1 VREIDTTNG
10 HLMQELAL
18 LRAQVASLEQVEA
31 RRARAERRLAAQYA
45 VSCVLAESATLD
57 EAAPGILQAIGEGL
71 EWELGVLWYVDHD
84 VDILRCS
91 QTWHAPT
98 VPIGQ
103 FETVSRQMTFR
114 HGVGLPGRVLANGEP
129 AWIADVLRDTNF
141 PRLKTAAEV
150 GFHAAFAFPIK
161 SGGEV
166 LGVAEFLNHRIQP
179 PDSELLQMVS
189 TLGNQIGQF
198 IERKR
203 MEAERTRLLEAEQA
217 ARVREEFLALASH
230 ELKTPL
236 TTVKVYGQLLAR
248 HLRQPSPDYQRLDR
262 FAHQIQD
269 QIGRLETLVTD
280 LLDASRIQRG
290 RLELHLEDVD
300 LAQLTE
306 QVLSR
311 FELAPERTEDHTVVL
326 DTPEPVEGIWDRAR
340 LDQVLTNLISNALKY
355 SPHGGEVRVTVRQ
368 SDDHA
373 ELIVSDQGIGIA
385 ASDRPRLFQPFIRG
399 KSAHLS
405 ANGTGL
411 GLYIAAQIVEQHG
424 GTIDL
429 ESEPAEG
436 STFTVRLPLVPP
448 VHPENDGSG
457 VSAIG

>member
-1 VREIDTTNG
+1 MRTIDTTNG
-10 HLMQELAL
+10 HLQELAI

-31 RRARAERRLAAQYA
+31 RRARAERRLASQYA

-71 EWELGVLWYVDHD
+71 EWELGVLWYVDHERS
-84 VDILRCS
+84 VLRCS

-103 FETVSRQMTFR
+103 FEAVSRQMSFQP
-114 HGVGLPGRVLANGEP
+114 GVGLPGRVLASGEP
-129 AWIADVLRDTNF
+129 AWIADVLRDSNF

-161 SGGEV
+161 GGGEV

-179 PDSELLQMVS
+179 PDSDLLQMVG

-198 IERKR
+198 IVRKR
-203 MEAERTRLLEAEQA
+203 MEEERARLLEAEQA

-262 FAHQIQD
+262 FAHQIQE

-290 RLELHLEDVD
+290 RLELHLEEID

-306 QVLSR
+306 QVMAR
-311 FELAPERTEDHTVVL
+311 FEMAPEWTERHTVVL
-326 DTPEPVEGIWDRAR
+326 DTPGPVGGIWDRAR

-355 SPHGGEVRVTVRQ
+355 SPHGGEVKITVRHN
-368 SDDHA
+368 DNHA

-385 ASDRPRLFQPFIRG
+385 ASERPRLFQPFQRG

-405 ANGTGL
+405 ASGTGL
-411 GLYIAAQIVEQHG
+411 GLYITAQIVEQHG
-424 GTIDL
+424 GTISL

-436 STFTVRLPLVPP
+436 STFTIRLPLVPH
-448 VHPENDGSG
+448 VHPGNDGDG
-457 VSAIG
+457 VGSHE

>member
-1 VREIDTTNG
+1 MKKIDTTDG
-10 HLMQELAL
+10 HPTEELAA
-18 LRAQVASLEQVEA
+18 LRAQLASLEQVET

-45 VSCVLAESATLD
+45 VSCALAESATLN

-71 EWELGVLWYVDHD
+71 EWDLGVLWYVDHD
-84 VDILRCS
+84 LNVLRCS
-91 QTWHAPT
+91 RTWHAPT
-98 VPIGQ
+98 VPTGQ
-103 FETVSRQMTFR
+103 FEAVSRQMSFR
-114 HGVGLPGRVLANGEP
+114 PGVGLPGRVLASGEP
-129 AWIADVLRDTNF
+129 AWIADVLRDANF

-179 PDSELLQMVS
+179 PDGDLLQMVG

-203 MEAERTRLLEAEQA
+203 MEAERARLLEAEQA

-248 HLRQPSPDYQRLDR
+248 HLHQPSPDYQRLDR
-262 FAHQIQD
+262 FVQQIQE
-269 QIGRLETLVTD
+269 QIGRLETLVSD

-290 RLELHLEDVD
+290 RLELRLEDVD
-300 LAQLTE
+300 LAQLAD
-306 QVLSR
+306 QVMAR
-311 FELAPERTEDHTVVL
+311 FEVAPERTERHTVVI
-326 DTPEPVEGIWDRAR
+326 DTPEPVQGVWDRAR

-355 SPHGGEVRVTVRQ
+355 SPHGGEVKVAVRH
-368 SDDHA
+368 DDAHA

-385 ASDRPRLFQPFIRG
+385 TSEHSGLFQPFRRG
-399 KSAHLS
+399 ESAHLS
-405 ANGTGL
+405 ASGTGL
-411 GLYIAAQIVEQHG
+411 GLYITAQIVEQHG
-424 GTIDL
+424 GTITL
-429 ESEPAEG
+429 ESEPAVG
-436 STFTVRLPLVPP
+436 SVFTVRLPLVPP
-448 VHPENDGSG
+448 VPAEADQAVEEPTG
-457 VSAIG
+457 

>member
-1 VREIDTTNG
+1 MRKIDTTNG
-10 HLMQELAL
+10 HLMQELAI

-45 VSCVLAESATLD
+45 VSCVLAESASLA

-71 EWELGVLWYVDHD
+71 EWELGVLWHVDPEHN
-84 VDILRCS
+84 VLCCT
-91 QTWHAPT
+91 QTWHAPA

-103 FETVSRQMTFR
+103 FEAVSRQMTFR
-114 HGVGLPGRVLANGEP
+114 PGVGLPGRVLDNGEP

-179 PDSELLQMVS
+179 PDSDLLQMVS

-198 IERKR
+198 IVRKR
-203 MEAERTRLLEAEQA
+203 MEEERAQLLEAEQA

-236 TTVKVYGQLLAR
+236 TTVKAYGQLLVR
-248 HLRQPSPDYQRLDR
+248 HLHQPSPDYQRLDR
-262 FAHQIQD
+262 FARQIQE

-290 RLELHLEDVD
+290 RLELRLEVID
-300 LAQLTE
+300 LAQLAE
-306 QVLSR
+306 QVMAR
-311 FELAPERTEDHTVVL
+311 FELSPERTERHTVVL
-326 DTPEPVEGIWDRAR
+326 DTPEPVEGVWDRTR

-355 SPHGGEVRVTVRQ
+355 SPHGGEVKVIARL
-368 SDDHA
+368 DEDHA

-385 ASDRPRLFQPFIRG
+385 ASDRPKLFQPFSRG
-399 KSAHLS
+399 ESAHLS
-405 ANGTGL
+405 ASGTGL
-411 GLYIAAQIVEQHG
+411 GLYIAAQVVEQHG
-424 GTIDL
+424 GTIGL

-436 STFTVRLPLVPP
+436 STFTVRLPRVPY
-448 VHPENDGSG
+448 VHPGGDGDG
-457 VSAIG
+457 VGSAE

>member
-1 VREIDTTNG
+1 MRKIDTTNG
-10 HLMQELAL
+10 HLQELAI
-18 LRAQVASLEQVEA
+18 LRAQVASLEQVEI

-71 EWELGVLWYVDHD
+71 EWELGVLWYVDHELN
-84 VDILRCS
+84 VLRCS

-103 FETVSRQMTFR
+103 FESVSRQMSFR
-114 HGVGLPGRVLANGEP
+114 PGVGLPGRVLDSGEP

-179 PDSELLQMVS
+179 PDSDLLQMVS

-198 IERKR
+198 IVRKR
-203 MEAERTRLLEAEQA
+203 MEEERAQLLEAEQA
-217 ARVREEFLALASH
+217 ARVREKFLALASH

-236 TTVKVYGQLLAR
+236 TTVKIYSQLLAR
-248 HLRQPSPDYQRLDR
+248 HLHQPTPDYQRLDR
-262 FAHQIQD
+262 FALQIQE

-290 RLELHLEDVD
+290 RLELHLEEVD
-300 LAQLTE
+300 LAHLTE
-306 QVLSR
+306 QVMSR
-311 FELAPERTEDHTVVL
+311 FELAPERTERHIVVL
-326 DTPEPVEGIWDRAR
+326 DTQDPVEGVWDRAR

-355 SPHGGEVRVTVRQ
+355 SPHGGEVKVIVRQ
-368 SDDHA
+368 DDDHA
-373 ELIVSDQGIGIA
+373 ELIVSDQGIGITP
-385 ASDRPRLFQPFIRG
+385 SERPRLFQPFQRG
-399 KSAHLS
+399 ESAHLS
-405 ANGTGL
+405 ASGTGL
-411 GLYIAAQIVEQHG
+411 GLYITAQIVEQHG

-436 STFTVRLPLVPP
+436 STFTIRLPRVPR
-448 VHPENDGSG
+448 VQPEDEEAEAGS
-457 VSAIG
+457 AE

>member
-1 VREIDTTNG
+1 MRKIDTTNG
-10 HLMQELAL
+10 HLQELAI
-18 LRAQVASLEQVEA
+18 LRAQVASLEQVEI

-71 EWELGVLWYVDHD
+71 EWELGVLWYVDQELN
-84 VDILRCS
+84 VLRCS

-103 FETVSRQMTFR
+103 FEAVSRQMSFR
-114 HGVGLPGRVLANGEP
+114 PGVGLPGRVLDSGEP

-179 PDSELLQMVS
+179 PDSDLLQMVS

-198 IERKR
+198 IVRKR
-203 MEAERTRLLEAEQA
+203 MEEERAQLLEAEQA

-236 TTVKVYGQLLAR
+236 TTVKIYSQLLAR
-248 HLRQPSPDYQRLDR
+248 HLHQPTPDYQRLDR
-262 FAHQIQD
+262 FALQIQE

-290 RLELHLEDVD
+290 RLELHLEEVD
-300 LAQLTE
+300 LAHLTE
-306 QVLSR
+306 QVMSR
-311 FELAPERTEDHTVVL
+311 FELAPERTERHIVVL
-326 DTPEPVEGIWDRAR
+326 DMQDPVEGVWDRAR

-355 SPHGGEVRVTVRQ
+355 SPHGGEVKVIVRQ
-368 SDDHA
+368 DNDHA
-373 ELIVSDQGIGIA
+373 ELIVSDQGIGITP
-385 ASDRPRLFQPFIRG
+385 SERPRLFQPFQRG
-399 KSAHLS
+399 ESAHLS
-405 ANGTGL
+405 ASGTGL
-411 GLYIAAQIVEQHG
+411 GLYITAQIVEQHG

-436 STFTVRLPLVPP
+436 STFTIRLPRVPRVQP
-448 VHPENDGSG
+448 KGEGAEAG
-457 VSAIG
+457 LAG

>member
-1 VREIDTTNG
+1 MRKIDTTNG

-31 RRARAERRLAAQYA
+31 RRERAERRLAAQYA

-84 VDILRCS
+84 VNILRCS

-103 FETVSRQMTFR
+103 FETVSRQMSFR
-114 HGVGLPGRVLANGEP
+114 SGIGLPGRVMASGEP

-179 PDSELLQMVS
+179 PDSDLLQMVG

-203 MEAERTRLLEAEQA
+203 MEEERARLLEAEQA

-248 HLRQPSPDYQRLDR
+248 HLHQPSPDYQRLDR
-262 FAHQIQD
+262 FAHQIQE

-306 QVLSR
+306 QVMSR
-311 FELAPERTEDHTVVL
+311 FELAPERTERHTVVL
-326 DTPEPVEGIWDRAR
+326 DTLEPVQGVWDRAR

-368 SDDHA
+368 NHDHA

-385 ASDRPRLFQPFIRG
+385 ASERPSLFQPFIRG

-405 ANGTGL
+405 ASGTGL
-411 GLYIAAQIVEQHG
+411 GLYITSQIVQQHG

-436 STFTVRLPLVPP
+436 STFTIRLPLVPR
-448 VHPENDGSG
+448 VHPENDGAG
-457 VSAIG
+457 VGSAK